1 MNKIKNVTLT
11 HLINLEIYDPQL
23 VPSVLAEFADNGA
36 EYMALSN
43 HTLKKL
49 KEEGRIKHIAMS
61 FHDTADVLDTVLSE
75 QPDIEAVQLQIN
87 YLDFDDPGI
96 QSKA

>member
-1 MNKIKNVTLT
+1 MKNVPLT

-36 EYMALSN
+36 EYIALSN

-49 KEEGRIKHIAMS
+49 KE
-61 FHDTADVLDTVLSE
+61 LS
-75 QPDIEAVQLQIN
+75 QVQ
-87 YLDFDDPGI
+87 
-96 QSKA
+96 K